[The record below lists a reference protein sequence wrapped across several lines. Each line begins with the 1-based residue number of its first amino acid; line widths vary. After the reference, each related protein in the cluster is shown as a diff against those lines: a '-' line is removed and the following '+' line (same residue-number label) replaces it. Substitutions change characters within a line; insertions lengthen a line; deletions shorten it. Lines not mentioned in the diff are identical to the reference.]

1 MKAEL
6 QHSICYEEYLSRHL
20 FKNSGHLAFLAIVAR
35 TLIEKQYYSCPVL
48 LFFLGLLV
56 CDLKEGVT

>member
-6 QHSICYEEYLSRHL
+6 QHSFCYEEYLLRI

-35 TLIEKQYYSCPVL
+35 TVIEKQYYSCPVL

-56 CDLKEGVT
+56 CDLREGVT